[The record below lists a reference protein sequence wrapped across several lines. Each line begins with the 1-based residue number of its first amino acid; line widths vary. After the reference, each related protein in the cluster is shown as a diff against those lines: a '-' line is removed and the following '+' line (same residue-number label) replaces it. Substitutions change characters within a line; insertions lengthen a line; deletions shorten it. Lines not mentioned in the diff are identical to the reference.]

1 MVPHTFD
8 ALWWAEG
15 PLGDEAVS
23 VFSSESI
30 AIEPD
35 DLVESNSKRL
45 DGVELTLIPDAPDTT
60 DDVDANSS

>member
-1 MVPHTFD
+1 
-8 ALWWAEG
+8 
-15 PLGDEAVS
+15 LGDEAVS

-45 DGVELTLIPDAPDTT
+45 DGVELTLMPDAPDTT
-60 DDVDANSS
+60 DDVDTNSS